1 MKRIALALFAL
12 MFFAALSADA
22 YANSVTAA
30 GTTVCIDGQ
39 HAISWSITNGDKRL
53 PMTIDAEADLP
64 PSMTF
69 HVGVLTN
76 PVPPRTSTEAVTV
89 VPGDVVGTVT
99 LNMTG
104 TWPNGIHKPATAAV
118 VLEASCPTTTTTTP
132 TTTPVPT
139 TTPGS
144 TTTKPPA
151 STTSMSATTVP
162 KPTPCGGPLPCTGVD
177 SVAPTLIGLGL
188 VLFGGGMFAWY
199 RLHRY
204 Y

>member
-1 MKRIALALFAL
+1 MKRIALALFAV
-12 MFFAALSADA
+12 MFFAQLSADA
-22 YANSVTAA
+22 YANSVTAT
-30 GTTVCIDGQ
+30 GTTTCIDGQ

-53 PMTIDAEADLP
+53 PMTVDAEADLP

-76 PVPPRTSTEAVTV
+76 PVPARGVTEAVSF

-132 TTTPVPT
+132 TTEPVT
-139 TTPGS
+139 TTSMPTS
-144 TTTKPPA
+144 TTSMPA
-151 STTSMSATTVP
+151 STTSMSATTAP
-162 KPTPCGGPLPCTGVD
+162 KPSPCGGPLPCTGVD

-188 VLFGGGMFAWY
+188 LLFGGGMFWWY